1 MIGLT
6 DYQNPAGGSLRMNL
20 HELRVSRAHL
30 LFHLQHS
37 VQQITVRYLP
47 AEIEDATVGSLA
59 SSTSKDSSLNGP
71 GYFGALI
78 ATVTYVDHNG
88 KVCLAVGTL

>member
-1 MIGLT
+1 M
-6 DYQNPAGGSLRMNL
+6 
-20 HELRVSRAHL
+20 
-30 LFHLQHS
+30 
-37 VQQITVRYLP
+37 QQITVRYLP
-47 AEIEDATVGSLA
+47 AEIGDATVGSLA

-88 KVCLAVGTL
+88 KVCLAVGTPWPLAVFLVTQIGN